1 MIVVIYERGLI
12 QPNPRN
18 PIMSEKPLMSSITP
32 RAMPSFNSFLQH
44 VANMSR
50 GAVTPSDY
58 QCPYTAEMFRRPS
71 APQRAQSLMN
81 ERPLYSYSKSG
92 TTQERRRE

>member
-32 RAMPSFNSFLQH
+32 RAMPSFNSCLQH
-44 VANMSR
+44 IVNISR
-50 GAVTPSDY
+50 GSVTPSDY
-58 QCPYTAEMFRRPS
+58 QCPYTAEMFCRPS
-71 APQRAQSLMN
+71 VPQRAQSLMN
-81 ERPLYSYSKSG
+81 EWPLYSYSKSG
-92 TTQERRRE
+92 TTQEWRQE